1 MPRPFLDTNILLYAV
16 GIHPDEK
23 RKQRIAE
30 DLIARMDWSC
40 SVQVLQEFFVNATR
54 GGAGRAL
61 TDAAIFDYVDLLCR
75 RPVQDMTLALFIDA
89 VDIRRR
95 HKLSYWDSA
104 IIAAARARGCDVLYS
119 EDLNHG
125 QVIEGMR
132 VENPFL

>member
-1 MPRPFLDTNILLYAV
+1 MAHPFLDTNILLYAV
-16 GIHPDEK
+16 GIHPDEQ

-30 DLIARMDWSC
+30 DLIARMDWSI

-61 TDAAIFDYVDLLCR
+61 TDAAILDYLDLLCL
-75 RPVQDMTLALFIDA
+75 RPVQHMNLALFVEA

-104 IIAAARARGCDVLYS
+104 IIAAATARGCEVLYS

-125 QVIEGMR
+125 QVVDGIR
-132 VENPFL
+132 IENPFL